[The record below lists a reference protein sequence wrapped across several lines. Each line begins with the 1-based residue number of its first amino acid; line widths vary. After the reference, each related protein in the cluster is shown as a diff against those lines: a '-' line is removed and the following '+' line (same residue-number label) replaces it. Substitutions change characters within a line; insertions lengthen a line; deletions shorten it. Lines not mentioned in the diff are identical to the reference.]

1 MRGRPRQNRPDSW
14 WVRPNRLI
22 ASKENQTMV
31 NYDLSPLFRTTVGFD
46 RLMDMVENGLTAA
59 KQDTGYPPYNI
70 EKVGED
76 QYRIQLAVAGFS
88 RDDLD
93 IVFEGNHLTVAG
105 RVADRPE
112 EAPHY
117 LHRGIARRA
126 FRHRFELADNVR
138 VVGADLSNG
147 LLSVELKREI
157 PEELKP
163 RRIEI
168 GAAAKP
174 GIANAA

>member
-1 MRGRPRQNRPDSW
+1 MVGAESGQ
-14 WVRPNRLI
+14 RLI

-31 NYDLSPLFRTTVGFD
+31 NFDLAPLFRTTVGFD

-59 KQDTGYPPYNI
+59 KQETGYPPYNI
-70 EKVGED
+70 EKLGED

-93 IVFEGNHLTVAG
+93 IVFEGNQLTVAG
-105 RVADRPE
+105 RVAERPE
-112 EAPHY
+112 EAPRY

-126 FRHRFELADNVR
+126 FRHRFDLADNVR
-138 VVGADLSNG
+138 VVGADLTNG

-163 RRIEI
+163 RRIDI
-168 GAAAKP
+168 GTAKP